1 MRAVARRIVEE
12 LEGKRPEVRVLSWDE
27 HVAHGHVPFRKD
39 CLICQQASAKDK
51 PHRRLGRCPKGG
63 VLSIDTSGPLVLGED
78 VTGDTMKFLLV
89 GAFTWAVP
97 KGSPLKEDVDVEDRE
112 EEGEEVWKLED
123 VEGHEEEEE
132 GADPEADREDEE
144 EGVEEEME
152 ERPLDPEEDQDQGGE
167 ERKEFEVKVFRMVAP
182 MTSKRGEEVLEAVA
196 DMIFRLKSDGFEV
209 RQVHSDN
216 GGEFCSAAMKRWMF
230 NRGYL
235 RTYTA
240 GDDPQSNGRVENSVQ
255 QAKNQM
261 RRLLQQGGMTPAQW
275 PLAASGDIRGLG
287 NSRTFPHYMQRCW

>member
-1 MRAVARRIVEE
+1 MAWTKAVEVLGWRRVRRSDLTPQEWKKVTDDDVMLWRSIFLFIVAKRKKGEVKFLVEQPAHPESHPEVVSLWKTSQWRKLEEVYEFSTQTFNQGDWGGVGVPVKPTTVGGNIQIQVPMSRNYQAKPRGDRPSSNSKDLSRWVPGFMRAVARRIVEE

-144 EGVEEEME
+144 EG
-152 ERPLDPEEDQDQGGE
+152 
-167 ERKEFEVKVFRMVAP
+167 
-182 MTSKRGEEVLEAVA
+182 S
-196 DMIFRLKSDGFEV
+196 
-209 RQVHSDN
+209 
-216 GGEFCSAAMKRWMF
+216 
-230 NRGYL
+230 
-235 RTYTA
+235 
-240 GDDPQSNGRVENSVQ
+240 
-255 QAKNQM
+255 
-261 RRLLQQGGMTPAQW
+261 
-275 PLAASGDIRGLG
+275 
-287 NSRTFPHYMQRCW
+287 